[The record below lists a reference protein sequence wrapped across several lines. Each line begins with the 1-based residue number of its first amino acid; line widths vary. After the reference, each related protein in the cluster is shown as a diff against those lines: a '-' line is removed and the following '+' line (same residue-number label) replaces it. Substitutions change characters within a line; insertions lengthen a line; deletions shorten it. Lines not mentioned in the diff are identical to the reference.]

1 MVVKGRSRFKLMAA
15 AMIAT
20 GLVFLPAAP
29 VFLVTH
35 GHDSTV
41 LKSTEITA
49 HIDGVTSVL
58 SAGLARSIENSSNL
72 DGMMDF
78 CRRAYS
84 MVKDARATC

>member
-1 MVVKGRSRFKLMAA
+1 MEVKGRSRTKLMAA

-29 VFLVTH
+29 VFLLTH

-58 SAGLARSIENSSNL
+58 SAGLATFARKL
-72 DGMMDF
+72 FQAGRDDGLSAAA
-78 CRRAYS
+78 C
-84 MVKDARATC
+84 VQW